1 MNINKPYNFIEFINF
16 APEWA
21 ETDSYAP
28 DMGHAFLS
36 EGWLGS

>member
-1 MNINKPYNFIEFINF
+1 MFISFG
-16 APEWA
+16 AEWP

-36 EGWLGS
+36 EAWGG